1 MFFLAGLPQSSELCS
16 ELNLLIM
23 LKKFILSLL
32 TALLIVGFSPGA
44 LDCAASVSSRFEEG
58 CIEIIVQP
66 RGDVASTSPRMPSAV
81 RIEAYYYDWGISSVC
96 SYLTNAGSSVA
107 VVLSNLDTGETVSCS
122 IPGSGFSD
130 IPISAAS
137 GVWVLTYTLSSGKVY
152 EGTFIL

>member
-66 RGDVASTSPRMPSAV
+66 RGDVAPTSPRMPSAV
-81 RIEAYYYDWGISSVC
+81 RIEAYYDWGISSVC

-122 IPGSGFSD
+122 IPGSGFSV
-130 IPISAAS
+130 IPISGTS
-137 GVWVLTYTLSSGKVY
+137 GTWVLTYTLPGGRVY